1 MREGEIRFGVIGL
14 GVVSQR
20 DILPRFPFEKNL
32 RLVAVCDIVE
42 ERAKTAMRQFGAEE
56 YYTDYEKLLAD
67 ADIDVVCN
75 LTPIGFHYPISLAA
89 LKAGKHLYTQKAMTT
104 SVEEA
109 TDLIN
114 LANRKRLK
122 LVASPGQLLNPYVA
136 KARELVH
143 QGAIGKVSCAR
154 GNGVA
159 PQHEKTLR
167 GDVDPTWY
175 YKRNGGG
182 PLYDH
187 TVYVLHSL
195 TGILG
200 PAKRVSAFSGTSL
213 PERKW
218 KGKDIAVEVDDNTM
232 IILDFGNSTYACID
246 ATSAVSCGG
255 EVPMWEIYGSNG
267 TIIGEWNGIRV
278 YFEQK
283 VLGFQSGWFTPA
295 RPWLDELEPIKPG
308 DPKIWADIL
317 HLVECIQQDK
327 KPIASG
333 EHARHVIEIIEKSYE
348 SAKIGSVQ
356 GLHTTFNTD

>member
-1 MREGEIRFGVIGL
+1 MRKGEIRFGVIGL

-20 DILPRFPFEKNL
+20 DVLPRFQFEKNL

-42 ERAKTAMRQFGAEE
+42 ERAKNVMRQFGAEE
-56 YYTDYEKLLAD
+56 YYTDYEKLLSD

-75 LTPIGFHYPISLAA
+75 LTPIGFHYPISLAS

-114 LANRKRLK
+114 LANKKHLK

-136 KARELVH
+136 KAKELVH
-143 QGAIGKVSCAR
+143 EGAIGVVSCAR

-218 KGKDIAVEVDDNTM
+218 KEKDIPVEVDDNTM
-232 IILDFGNSTYACID
+232 IILDFGKSTYACIN

-267 TIIGEWNGIRV
+267 TIIGEWNGMRV
-278 YFEQK
+278 YFEQR

-295 RPWLDELEPIKPG
+295 HPWLDELEPIKPG

-317 HLVECIQQDK
+317 HLVECIQRDK

-348 SAKIGSVQ
+348 SARTGVAQ
-356 GLHTTFNTD
+356 GLQTSFYTG